1 MARSKLYSNYM
12 LWKLAEL
19 ISSQILTY
27 NEYIKIYQVR
37 IEGLKSNEILI
48 KHQIHED
55 ILGTPFENGQ
65 DGNGEQTQYVL
76 STFLTFIRRSLVT
89 CFNLHLNPNVIFDR
103 IT

>member
-1 MARSKLYSNYM
+1 M
-12 LWKLAEL
+12 
-19 ISSQILTY
+19 
-27 NEYIKIYQVR
+27 KIER
-37 IEGLKSNEILI
+37 LKSNEIH
-48 KHQIHED
+48 KAYQSHEED

-89 CFNLHLNPNVIFDR
+89 CLNLHLNPNVIFDR